1 MLHKYIIKTLSILAI
16 AAVAAPA
23 WAQSVAACTP
33 LSCKEDFTGATTTY
47 TWLSF
52 NGACLTAGTG
62 TNQSALPG
70 CLNDTYYKN
79 GGSTQQVQYG
89 GANGYLGTSTGGA
102 VPSSGASQSADPSGS
117 GALRLTNGSAL
128 SNNFMNGFSQNGAIL
143 SSFNFPLDQGVKITF
158 KTVTY
163 GGNSG
168 GNGGATGITANDGA
182 DGLSFFLL
190 DDAVV
195 TAELTTWINY
205 PVPLD
210 SGAFGGSLG
219 YSCSNSNDDSTVR
232 SGDGSI
238 RGFDGVIGAY
248 IGVGV
253 DEYGNFLNPADN
265 TATGPG
271 LQAGRIGLRGAGS
284 IAWKWLHQNYS
295 TLYPSSWTTAQQAA
309 AVQNTCHQGYL
320 MDDYQTTAKNSSGQT
335 YISQY
340 GHYYTSTSSATPTS
354 SSQSSGIS
362 VYDYPMI
369 TDVNGNGAYKILS
382 LSSGNI
388 AAEASLDKS
397 GVEVPVTRANATPIT
412 YNVTI
417 TQDGKLSFSYSY
429 SGGTWQP
436 VISAVPITG
445 SNGALPANVRFG
457 FAGSDGSA
465 SNIHEILCFAAQ
477 PNETSA
483 SSGSINVYQN
493 PTIRSGTQIFL
504 ANYYP
509 SSWTGQLTAQTIGFS
524 NGTIV
529 ANTTPNWDARCVLTG
544 VDPTTN
550 KCDTT
555 GATSQT
561 AEAWQAD
568 NSAVGNARA
577 LITWN
582 SVNQTGVPLEWAG
595 TSGGGITTAMGNIID
610 AGDSTQTATRL
621 DYLRG
626 DRTNEIGGTAK
637 GDLNLYRNRLSV
649 LGDIVDSSPT
659 WVGPPQTYNNMN
671 SWVDSLYGP
680 GSSTPVT
687 APENSGQTYGAF
699 QALYSANASATPATT
714 GRVNVVYVG
723 GNDGF
728 LHGFRAGTLDQY
740 GNLVTTNN
748 DGQELLAYMPGTVF
762 NAIHSTAN
770 VELDYPNTQY
780 SHAWYVDATPGT
792 GDVFYA
798 SSTGANSG
806 GSTGTWHSWLVGGL
820 GAGGSAIYALDIT
833 DPGTTFLE
841 SNASSLVI
849 GEWST
854 TKTTTTTN
862 GATTSTWTSNLTC
875 QTPSGAPN
883 SVSACGAQFLGN
895 TYGTPLIR
903 RFHNG
908 YWGVIFGNG
917 YSSQSGTAGIF
928 IMLVNP
934 SNGAKTFYY
943 LPTKSTA
950 TGNGIGP
957 TTSADF
963 DGDHIIDY
971 IYAGDLLGNVW
982 RFDVTSPNP
991 AKWAVSGS
999 SPLFTAPSGQPI
1011 TTAVS
1016 VSTLKTID
1024 YNVLTGKVLDTKPQR
1039 VIINFGTGQQIAQT
1053 LTAATQYATGTQGQA
1068 LYGVWDWDMGTAA
1081 TPASGST
1088 PASAGSGWNGLSSG
1102 QQGIG
1107 LPPGTGPE
1115 PIASTNLVSQTFTTG
1130 TGTRSITNPPAVV
1143 CWPVSTTGTG
1153 LNNPSDAANC
1163 TGKTSNYGWYMNLTT
1178 TTTNS
1183 VSAYEQVIFDPVVN
1197 ADGLFI
1203 VNTYI
1208 PAPNSPLQCT
1218 PGTPTGWTMALEPD
1232 SGSGAPTGGYFVSS
1246 GGAAVDGV
1254 QLNGV
1259 GTPSFISTGSADNN
1273 TEFMLTQNGSGL
1285 ATPTAVQR
1293 HSVVA
1298 GQRLNWLQRR

>member
-1 MLHKYIIKTLSILAI
+1 MLHKYIIRTLSVLTI
-16 AAVAAPA
+16 AAVVGPA
-23 WAQSVAACTP
+23 WAQTTSSCSA
-33 LSCKEDFTGATTTY
+33 LSCKEDFTGATTTN

-62 TNQSALPG
+62 TTQGALPG
-70 CLNDTYYKN
+70 CLNNNYYKG

-89 GANGYLGTSTGGA
+89 GASGYLGTGGTTP
-102 VPSSGASQSADPSGS
+102 PSSGASQSADPVGS
-117 GALRLTNGSAL
+117 GALRLTNGSRLAD
-128 SNNFMNGFSQNGAIL
+128 NFTDGYHQSGAIL
-143 SSFNFPLDQGVKITF
+143 SSFNFPLDQGVQITF

-163 GGNSG
+163 GGNAG
-168 GNGGATGITANDGA
+168 GSASDGA

-190 DDAVV
+190 DDSVV
-195 TAELTTWINY
+195 TAEINTWKA
-205 PVPLD
+205 PLD

-219 YSCSNSNDDSTVR
+219 YTCTNGGTTVLGGNYDTTVR
-232 SGDGSI
+232 SDNSI
-238 RGFDGVIGAY
+238 RGYDGIIGGY

-253 DEYGNFLNPADN
+253 DEYGNFLNSGDN

-271 LQAGRIGLRGAGS
+271 ATANRIGLRGAGS
-284 IAWKWLHQNYS
+284 IGWKWLHNTYP
-295 TLYPSSWTTAQQAA
+295 TLYPTSWTNTQQAQ
-309 AVQNTCHQGYL
+309 AVQNTCRSGYL
-320 MDDYQTTAKNSSGQT
+320 MDYYQPTQT
-335 YISQY
+335 IKGVTSIAQY
-340 GHYYTSTSSATPTS
+340 GNYYTSTTSTTTSASKTSSAIP
-354 SSQSSGIS
+354 
-362 VYDYPMI
+362 VMDYPMV
-369 TDVNGNGAYKILS
+369 TDASGNGAYKVLS

-388 AAEASLDKS
+388 ALEATLNKS
-397 GVEVPVTRANATPIT
+397 GVEIPVTRSQATPIT
-412 YNVTI
+412 YSVTL
-417 TQDGKLSFSYSY
+417 TQDGKMSFSYSY
-429 SGGTWQP
+429 NGGTWQP
-436 VISAVPITG
+436 VISGTSITAN
-445 SNGALPANVRFG
+445 NGALPTNVRFG
-457 FAGSDGSA
+457 FAGSDGDA
-465 SNIHEILCFAAQ
+465 ANIHEILCFAAQ
-477 PNETSA
+477 PNETSGT
-483 SSGSINVYQN
+483 SGSINVYQN

-555 GATSQT
+555 GATSQS
-561 AEAWQAD
+561 AEAWQA
-568 NSAVGNARA
+568 SSTVGGARA
-577 LITWN
+577 LITWD
-582 SVNQTGVPLEWAG
+582 SVAQTGVPLEWLG
-595 TSGGGITTAMGNIID
+595 TSGGAITTAMANIID
-610 AGDSTQTATRL
+610 AGDATQTGTRL
-621 DYLRG
+621 NFLRG

-637 GDLNLYRNRLSV
+637 GDLNLYRNRVAV

-659 WVGPPQTYNNMN
+659 WVGPPQTYNNMD
-671 SWVDSLYGP
+671 SWVDSIYGP
-680 GSSTPVT
+680 GSGYSTPIV
-687 APENSGQTYGAF
+687 APENSGQKYSAF
-699 QALYSANASATPATT
+699 QALYTANASASPATT
-714 GRVNVVYVG
+714 GRTNVVYVG
-723 GNDGF
+723 ANDGF
-728 LHGFRAGTLDQY
+728 LHGFRAGTLDQF

-770 VELDYPNTQY
+770 TELDYPNTQY
-780 SHAWYVDATPGT
+780 SHAWYVDGTPGT
-792 GDVFYA
+792 GDLFYA
-798 SSTGANSG
+798 SGTGANSG
-806 GSTGTWHSWLVGGL
+806 GTTGTWHTWLVGGL
-820 GAGGSAIYALDIT
+820 GAGGAAIYALDIT

-849 GEWST
+849 GEWTPSNIACQST
-854 TKTTTTTN
+854 KANTTT
-862 GATTSTWTSNLTC
+862 
-875 QTPSGAPN
+875 
-883 SVSACGAQFLGN
+883 ACGTFMGK

-908 YWGVIFGNG
+908 SWGVIFGNG
-917 YSSQSGTAGIF
+917 YSSANGTAGIF
-928 IMLVNP
+928 IMLVSP

-943 LPTKSTA
+943 LPTSSAA

-963 DGDHIIDY
+963 DSDHIIDY

-982 RFDVTSPNP
+982 RFDVTDPSPSN
-991 AKWAVSGS
+991 WAVSKS
-999 SPLFTAPSGQPI
+999 SPLFTAPTGQPI

-1053 LTAATQYATGTQGQA
+1053 LTSTALYATGTQA
-1068 LYGVWDWDMGTAA
+1068 LYGVWDWDMGVAA

-1088 PASAGSGWNGLSSG
+1088 PASAGSGWNGISSG

-1107 LPPGTGPE
+1107 LSSGSGPA
-1115 PIASTNLVSQTFTTG
+1115 PIKQSNLVSQTFTTG
-1130 TGTRSITNPPAVV
+1130 TGTRSISSPLPV
-1143 CWPVSTTGTG
+1143 CWPVATTGTG
-1153 LNNPSDAANC
+1153 LNNPQDSVSC
-1163 TGKTSNYGWYMNLTT
+1163 SKTEVDYGWYMNLTT
-1178 TTTNS
+1178 STSNS
-1183 VSAYEQVIFDPVVN
+1183 TSEYEQVIFDPVVN

>member
-1 MLHKYIIKTLSILAI
+1 MLLKYILRTLSVLAL
-16 AAVAAPA
+16 AVVVSPA
-23 WAQSVAACTP
+23 WAQSLTV
-33 LSCKEDFTGATTTY
+33 SEDFTGASTTNS
-47 TWLSF
+47 WISF
-52 NGACLTAGTG
+52 NGACLTAGTS
-62 TNQSALPG
+62 TSQSSLPG
-70 CLNDTYYKN
+70 CLKNYYYN
-79 GGSTQQVQYG
+79 SPQTATGTPQTQYG
-89 GANGYLGTSTGGA
+89 GYKGFLGTA
-102 VPSSGASQSADPSGS
+102 SSSSSQSADPVGN

-128 SNNFMNGFSQNGAIL
+128 ENASSSNETLQNGYHQSGAIF
-143 SSFNFPLDQGVKITF
+143 SSFNFPSSQGIQITF

-163 GGNSG
+163 GGDSQ
-168 GNGGATGITANDGA
+168 GNGGSGSVSAKDGA
-182 DGLSFFLL
+182 DGLTFFLL
-190 DDAVV
+190 DDSIVSS
-195 TAELTTWINY
+195 TWDS
-205 PVPLD
+205 PLD

-219 YSCSNSNDDSTVR
+219 YTCNNGANKDTTLR
-232 SGDGSI
+232 SDGSM
-238 RGFDGVIGAY
+238 RGFDGIIGAY
-248 IGVGV
+248 LAVGV
-253 DEYGNFLNPADN
+253 DEYGNFLNPSDN
-265 TATGPG
+265 TASGPG
-271 LQAGRIGLRGAGS
+271 LQASRIGLRGAGS
-284 IAWKWLHQNYS
+284 IAWKGLAHAYPNAYS
-295 TLYPSSWTTAQQAA
+295 SSWSAANQATAVA
-309 AVQNTCHQGYL
+309 NTCKSGYL
-320 MDDYQTTAKNSSGQT
+320 QDYNGNYFTNPTVNNN
-335 YISQY
+335 
-340 GHYYTSTSSATPTS
+340 TSTSKSNGVT
-354 SSQSSGIS
+354 
-362 VYDYPMI
+362 VMDYPML
-369 TDVNGNGAYKILS
+369 TDASGNGAYKVLT
-382 LSSGNI
+382 LSSGKI
-388 AAEASLDKS
+388 ALEASLNGS
-397 GVEVPVTRANATPIT
+397 VETNPVTRSQATPIT
-412 YNVTI
+412 YSVNI

-429 SGGTWQP
+429 NGGTWQP
-436 VISAVPITG
+436 VITASPITG
-445 SNGALPANVRFG
+445 TTGTGANGPLPANVRFG
-457 FAGSDGSA
+457 FAGSNGGA

-477 PNETSA
+477 PSESSG

-555 GATSQT
+555 GATGQS
-561 AEAWQAD
+561 AEAWQA
-568 NSAVGNARA
+568 SSTVGSARA
-577 LITWN
+577 LITWD
-582 SVNQTGVPLEWAG
+582 SVNKTGVPFEWLG
-595 TSGGGITTAMGNIID
+595 NSGGAITPAMANIID

-621 DYLRG
+621 NYLRG
-626 DRTNEIGGTAK
+626 DRTNEIGGTAT
-637 GDLNLYRNRLSV
+637 GDLNLYRNRVAV

-659 WVGPPQTYNNMN
+659 WVGPPQTYNNMD
-671 SWVDSLYGP
+671 SWVDSIYGP
-680 GSSTPVT
+680 GSGYSTPIV
-687 APENSGQTYGAF
+687 APENSGQKYSAF
-699 QALYSANASATPATT
+699 QALYSANASASPATT
-714 GRVNVVYVG
+714 GRTNVVYVG
-723 GNDGF
+723 ANDGF
-728 LHGFRAGTLDQY
+728 LHGFRAGTLDQF

-762 NAIHSTAN
+762 NAIHSTTN
-770 VELDYPNTQY
+770 TELDYPNTQY
-780 SHAWYVDATPGT
+780 SHAWYVDGTPGT
-792 GDVFYA
+792 GDLFYA
-798 SSTGANSG
+798 SGTGANSG
-806 GSTGTWHSWLVGGL
+806 GTTGTWHTWLVGGL
-820 GAGGSAIYALDIT
+820 GAGGAAIYALDVT

-849 GEWST
+849 GEWTPSNISCQS
-854 TKTTTTTN
+854 TKTN
-862 GATTSTWTSNLTC
+862 ATT
-875 QTPSGAPN
+875 
-883 SVSACGAQFLGN
+883 ACGTFMGN

-908 YWGVIFGNG
+908 SWGVIFGNG
-917 YSSQSGTAGIF
+917 YSSASGTAGIF
-928 IMLVNP
+928 IMLVSP

-943 LPTKSTA
+943 LPTSSTA
-950 TGNGIGP
+950 TSNGIGP

-963 DGDHIIDY
+963 DSDHIIDY

-982 RFDVTSPNP
+982 RFDVTDPSPSN
-991 AKWAVSGS
+991 WAVSKS
-999 SPLFTAPSGQPI
+999 SPLFTAPTGQPI

-1053 LTAATQYATGTQGQA
+1053 LTSTALYATSTQA
-1068 LYGVWDWDMGTAA
+1068 LYGVWDWDMGTAG
-1081 TPASGST
+1081 TST
-1088 PASAGSGWNGLSSG
+1088 TAGTGWNGISSG

-1107 LPPGTGPE
+1107 LSSGSGPA
-1115 PIASTNLVSQTFTTG
+1115 PIKQANLVSQTFTTG
-1130 TGTRSITNPPAVV
+1130 TGTRSISSPLPV
-1143 CWPVSTTGTG
+1143 CWPVATTGTG
-1153 LNNPSDAANC
+1153 LNNPQDSPSCPKSEVD
-1163 TGKTSNYGWYMNLTT
+1163 YGWYMNLTT
-1178 TTTNS
+1178 STSNS
-1183 VSAYEQVIFDPVVN
+1183 TSEYEQVIFDPVVN

>member
-1 MLHKYIIKTLSILAI
+1 MLHKHIIRTLSVLAM
-16 AAVAAPA
+16 AAIAAPA
-23 WAQSVAACTP
+23 WAQSTATCTA

-62 TNQSALPG
+62 TTQGALPG
-70 CLNDTYYKN
+70 CLKDYYYN
-79 GGSTQQVQYG
+79 TPQTAIGTPQTQYG
-89 GANGYLGTSTGGA
+89 GYNGYLGTGTGGA
-102 VPSSGASQSADPSGS
+102 VPSSGSSQSADPVGN

-128 SNNFMNGFSQNGAIL
+128 SNAFVNGFSQNGAIL
-143 SSFNFPLDQGVKITF
+143 SSFNFPMDQGVQITF

-168 GNGGATGITANDGA
+168 GNGGAGTISANDGA

-190 DDAVV
+190 DDSVV
-195 TAELTTWINY
+195 TAELKTWTNA

-219 YSCSNSNDDSTVR
+219 FSCSNSNDDQTLR
-232 SGDGSI
+232 SDGSI
-238 RGFDGVIGAY
+238 RGYDGIIGAY
-248 IGVGV
+248 MGVGV
-253 DEYGNFLNPADN
+253 DEYGNFLNSADN

-284 IAWKWLHQNYS
+284 IAWKWLRQTYPA
-295 TLYPSSWTTAQQAA
+295 LYPTSWTAAQQAI

-320 MDDYQTTAKNSSGQT
+320 MDDYQLLAKNSSGQT

-354 SSQSSGIS
+354 NSQSSGIP

-369 TDVNGNGAYKILS
+369 TDASGNGAYKILS

-388 AAEASLDKS
+388 AAEASLNKS

-429 SGGTWQP
+429 NGGTYQP
-436 VISAVPITG
+436 VISATSITG
-445 SNGALPANVRFG
+445 SNGALPTNVRFG

-477 PNETSA
+477 PSETSS

-493 PTIRSGTQIFL
+493 PTIRSNTQIFL

-524 NGTIV
+524 GGTIV

-561 AEAWQAD
+561 AEPWQA
-568 NSAVGNARA
+568 SGTVGNARA
-577 LITWN
+577 LITWD
-582 SVNQTGVPLEWAG
+582 SVGQKGIPLEWPA
-595 TSGGGITTAMGNIID
+595 SASSSGITAAMENTID
-610 AGDSTQTATRL
+610 AGDTTPLNGNRL
-621 DYLRG
+621 NYLRG
-626 DRTNEIGGTAK
+626 DRTNEIGGTAT
-637 GDLNLYRNRLSV
+637 GDLNLFRNRLSV
-649 LGDIVDSSPT
+649 LGDIIDSSPT

-680 GSSTPVT
+680 GSGSKTPVV
-687 APENSGQTYGAF
+687 APENSGQTYSAF
-699 QALYSANASATPATT
+699 QALYTASATGTPAT

-723 GNDGF
+723 ANDGF
-728 LHGFRAGTLDQY
+728 LHGFRAGSLDPF
-740 GNLVTTNN
+740 GNLATTTPN

-762 NAIHSTAN
+762 NAIHNTSQT
-770 VELDYPNTQY
+770 ELDYPNPQY
-780 SHAWYVDATPGT
+780 SHAWYVDGTPGT
-792 GDVFYA
+792 GDLFYA
-798 SSTGANSG
+798 GI
-806 GSTGTWHSWLVGGL
+806 WHTWLVGGL
-820 GAGGSAIYALDIT
+820 GAGGAAIYALDVT
-833 DPGTTFLE
+833 NPGTTFLE
-841 SNASSLVI
+841 SNASTLVV
-849 GEWST
+849 GEW
-854 TKTTTTTN
+854 
-862 GATTSTWTSNLTC
+862 
-875 QTPSGAPN
+875 TPSNITCVGTTAN
-883 SVSACGAQFLGN
+883 NQTTACGPYMGN

-908 YWGVIFGNG
+908 SWGVIFGNG
-917 YSSQSGTAGIF
+917 YSSANGTAGIF

-934 SNGAKTFYY
+934 NSGAKTFYY
-943 LPTKSTA
+943 LPTKSSA

-963 DGDHIIDY
+963 DLDHVVDY

-982 RFDVTSPNP
+982 RFDVTSYDPTQ
-991 AKWAVSGS
+991 WAVSSS
-999 SPLFTAPSGQPI
+999 SPLFTTPTGQPI

-1024 YNVLTGKVLDTKPQR
+1024 YNILTGKVLDTTPQR
-1039 VIINFGTGQQIAQT
+1039 VIINFGTGQQTAQT
-1053 LTAATQYATGTQGQA
+1053 LTSSTLYATSTQA
-1068 LYGVWDWDMGTAA
+1068 LYGVWDWDMGVASTAT
-1081 TPASGST
+1081 TP
-1088 PASAGSGWNGLSSG
+1088 GSGWNGLSPG
-1102 QQGIG
+1102 QQGISLTGTSLAPG
-1107 LPPGTGPE
+1107 LL
-1115 PIASTNLVSQTFTTG
+1115 STSNLVPQTFTTNG
-1130 TGTRSITNPPAVV
+1130 STRSIQATGV
-1143 CWPVSTTGTG
+1143 CWPVSSTGTG
-1153 LNNPSDAANC
+1153 PNNPSDAGSC
-1163 TGKTSNYGWYMNLTT
+1163 TGKTAYFGWYMNLTT
-1178 TTTNS
+1178 STTTS
-1183 VSAYEQVIFDPVVN
+1183 GSTYEQVIFDPVVN

-1208 PAPNSPLQCT
+1208 PAANSPLNCT
-1218 PGTPTGWTMALEPD
+1218 PALPTGWTMAMEPD
-1232 SGSGAPTGGYFVSS
+1232 TGASAPTGGYFLSAA
-1246 GGAAVDGV
+1246 GTAVDGI

-1273 TEFMLTQNGSGL
+1273 TEFMLTQNGTGL